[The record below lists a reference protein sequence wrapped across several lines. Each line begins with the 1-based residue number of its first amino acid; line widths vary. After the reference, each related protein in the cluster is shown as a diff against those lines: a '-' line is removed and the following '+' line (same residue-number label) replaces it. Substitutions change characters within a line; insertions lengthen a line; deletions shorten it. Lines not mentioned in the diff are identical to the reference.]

1 MTTHKMAKNPVDV
14 HITLSALWVARML
27 TGFVGDVLK
36 FYEPGM
42 AAQILAGEV
51 DGMALT
57 EGFLLAAAI
66 IFVIPVF
73 MAYLSLTLPQKANR
87 WANIIVAVL
96 FLGLNL
102 FGEMPTYEY
111 AYRTFLVVVEMVFLA
126 LIVWYAWKWNT
137 LGMNMQKGQMP

>member
-1 MTTHKMAKNPVDV
+1 MTTHKMVKNLADA
-14 HITLSALWVARML
+14 HIILSALWVARML

-87 WANIIVAVL
+87 WTNIIVAVL
-96 FLGLNL
+96 FFGLNL
-102 FGEMPTYEY
+102 FGELPTYDY

-126 LIVWYAWKWNT
+126 LIVWYAWKWNA
-137 LGMNMQKGQMP
+137 LGMNMQKGQTP

>member
-1 MTTHKMAKNPVDV
+1 MTTHKMVKNLGDV
-14 HITLSALWVARML
+14 HITLSALWVTRML

-42 AAQILAGEV
+42 AAQIAAGAV

-57 EGFLLAAAI
+57 PGFLLAAAI

-73 MAYLSLTLPQKANR
+73 MAYLSLTLPHKANR

-96 FLGLNL
+96 FFGLNL
-102 FGEMPTYEY
+102 IGELPTYEY
-111 AYRTFLVVVEMVFLA
+111 AYRTFLVIVEMVFLG
-126 LIVWYAWKWNT
+126 LIVWTAWKWNK
-137 LGMNMQKGQMP
+137 LGIS